1 MDSNSGGEANVGTF
15 LSSPPHF
22 KGGIM
27 DIIEQEIIKLVADSA
42 IDSADFR
49 AAQVAARELEAIID
63 AEILQG
69 ENNG

>member
-1 MDSNSGGEANVGTF
+1 
-15 LSSPPHF
+15 
-22 KGGIM
+22 M